1 MPTTIDIENAKQIRQ
16 PMDVLITMQ
25 VPDDDISLTFSGY
38 SSTAK
43 VADGVLAQKSW
54 PMRTLADLQ
63 GDGFALNGSAVLYD
77 PSTSASQA
85 NGKLGV
91 RGNVGQPVDLTV
103 TGDQMITGLTL
114 LVTGAESVTYNG
126 GTHAV
131 SAGRVSF
138 LVGAT
143 SASLTL
149 TPSAEDTRI
158 QVSFVET
165 GSEIRIT
172 NENLISCIVS
182 LRSDLSP
189 FDQTLPE
196 SELNIEAYD
205 DVDISAAVANIPDDT
220 PIIYTAGYDNN
231 MSPVRNFYVSGQIT
245 WADNIL
251 SIHAVDAVHFLDN
264 LEVAAPI
271 ATEHLQASSVSFARY
286 MLNRAGI
293 DYKYQSMGQYAVN
306 LAMIQPGIS
315 FRDYMASLNQFFNL
329 TDRDGNLLDGSGK
342 LRGAVQFAFV
352 DAGKPEIRSERYS
365 ADFDIQESDCADVNR
380 HIEVQVTSVSGE
392 WDQITNPEII
402 KNSSIFN
409 SQKVGSATFIK
420 GVGTSISIEQPSF
433 RWVVGLYLGEDI
445 DNDVSKK
452 LLAKYGTVY
461 AYGKVMPAIPCES
474 DGYSVGRNVGIRNPL
489 VGDKLLY
496 GSVPQEEYREY
507 PEQTTTGDTV
517 FSSFVPWTQ
526 SYDGWRYDNNPGH
539 LIRTAAQMWNVL
551 ASAGVIDKS
560 AETIELDIFGNAL
573 NFNPQ
578 KLTYTRNNA
587 KGKNYDFGKLPFS
600 GRIMAQN
607 SNRESVDV
615 YPQKSMMVGMYRSPV
630 TGSFTWKGDPR
641 MQPRDVVNF
650 HRLDGTVE
658 EITIETITL
667 KHEGGGTTAEITYRK
682 GVV

>member
-43 VADGVLAQKSW
+43 VADGALAQKSW

-63 GDGFALNGSAVLYD
+63 GDGFSLGGSAVLYD
-77 PSTSASQA
+77 PNTSASA
-85 NGKLGV
+85 TNGKLGV
-91 RGNVGQPVDLTV
+91 RGNVGQPVSLTV

-143 SASLTL
+143 SAPLTL
-149 TPSAEDTRI
+149 TPSAADMRI
-158 QVSFVET
+158 QVSYVET

-205 DVDISAAVANIPDDT
+205 DVDVSAAVANIQEDT
-220 PIIYTAGYDNN
+220 PIIYTAGYDND
-231 MSPVRNFYVSGQIT
+231 MSRERRFYVSGQIT
-245 WADNIL
+245 WADNVL
-251 SIHAVDAVHFLDN
+251 SIHAVDAVHFLDTF
-264 LEVAAPI
+264 EVATPI
-271 ATEHLQASSVSFARY
+271 ATEYLETGSIGFARY
-286 MLNRAGI
+286 MMERAGI
-293 DYKYQSMGQYAVN
+293 DFEYQSIGNYAVN

-315 FRDYMASLNQFFNL
+315 FRDYMAALNQFFNL
-329 TDRDGNLLDGSGK
+329 TDRNGNLLDGSGK
-342 LRGAVQFAFV
+342 LRGAVQFTFV
-352 DAGKPEIRSERYS
+352 DAGRPEIRTERYS
-365 ADFDIQESDCADVNR
+365 ADFDIQESDCAEVKR
-380 HIEVQVTSVSGE
+380 RIEVQVANVSGE
-392 WDQITNPEII
+392 WGQITNPEII
-402 KNSSIFN
+402 NNSSVFN
-409 SQKVGSATFIK
+409 SQRVGSATFIK
-420 GVGTSISIEQPSF
+420 GVGTSISLEQPSL
-433 RWVVGLYLGEDI
+433 RWTIGLYLGEGI
-445 DNDVSKK
+445 DNDVSQK
-452 LLAKYGTVY
+452 LIAKYGTVY
-461 AYGKVMPAIPCES
+461 AYGKLMPVVPCDS
-474 DGYSVGRNVGIRNPL
+474 IGNGIGRHAGIYNPF

-496 GSVPQEEYREY
+496 GSVPQEEYHEY
-507 PEQTTTGDTV
+507 PEQTTTDAVT
-517 FSSFVPWTQ
+517 FSAFVPWTQ
-526 SYDGWRYDNNPGH
+526 AYNGWRYDNTPNH
-539 LIRTAAQMWNVL
+539 VIRTSSQMWNVL
-551 ASAGVIDKS
+551 VSAGVIDKS
-560 AETIELDIFGNAL
+560 AETIDLDIFGNAL

-578 KLTYTRNNA
+578 KLTYSRNNI
-587 KGKNYDFGKLPFS
+587 KGKSYDFGELPFA
-600 GRIMAQN
+600 GRISAQD
-607 SNRESVDV
+607 SNRANVV
-615 YPQKSMMVGMYRSPV
+615 IYPQKSMTVGMYRSPV

-658 EITIETITL
+658 EITIESITL
-667 KHEGGGTTAEITYRK
+667 KHAEGGTTAEITYRK